1 MFNTMRECIPE
12 CPEFKIDL
20 FKSEL
25 IKFHRESG
33 LSLEDFDKIVKYI
46 EIKYN
51 STGTK
56 YAPTNTPEN
65 LALAFNEWYYKF
77 QQYSFGVSLE
87 YHEDILEQWHKMFVE
102 NVVNQIYTEL
112 CNNIINKNF

>member
-1 MFNTMRECIPE
+1 MMYDPMPE

-25 IKFHRESG
+25 IKFQQESG
-33 LSLEDFDKIVKYI
+33 LSLEDFNKIVRYI

-56 YAPTNTPEN
+56 YVPTNTPEN
-65 LALAFNEWYYKF
+65 LALAFNTWYYKF
-77 QQYSFGVSLE
+77 QHYSFGVSRE
-87 YHEDILEQWHKMFVE
+87 YHDDILEHWHKMFVE
-102 NVVNQIYTEL
+102 DVVNQVYTEL
-112 CNNIINKNF
+112 CNNIIARYF